1 MGRLRSLFGTMV
13 VAAAAVGSSSALDAT
28 PTGDLVAPPP
38 GTVEWAAERTE
49 AGDRTP
55 APGAG
60 TPSEVSEFFARL
72 DGDETDRLA
81 REHPGVVGNLD
92 GVPVDV
98 RLDANER
105 ALRQALS
112 EVEARASDGE
122 LIGERRREAA
132 DRAEVYRDLLAGDR
146 RFLVFDPRGR
156 GLVAEVF
163 GDVEDADSVTVLVP
177 GNDSDLDGFDQ
188 PTAPTRSAARAGEAL
203 FTEQRARHPEVRTA
217 VIAWSGYV
225 SPRGLGLDAATA
237 TLAEAG
243 AVRLERLLAGLAT
256 LGRDAGTPP
265 TAHLVCH
272 SYGSVVCSLAARRG
286 DLDVGSLVAVGSPGL
301 RAETAAELSGA
312 NQVWATRADDDW
324 IGWVAG
330 LSLGG
335 LGHGTDPTEPSFG
348 ARLIPTGTASGH
360 DGYFVPGTESLGRL
374 AEITVAH
381 GVGVPGR
388 TTPDAP

>member
-1 MGRLRSLFGTMV
+1 MGRLRSLFGTVV

-28 PTGDLVAPPP
+28 PAGDLVAPPP

-188 PTAPTRSAARAGEAL
+188 PMAPTRSAARAGEAL
-203 FTEQRARHPEVRTA
+203 FTEQRARHPEARTA

-225 SPRGLGLDAATA
+225 SPRGLGLDAA
-237 TLAEAG
+237 
-243 AVRLERLLAGLAT
+243 
-256 LGRDAGTPP
+256 
-265 TAHLVCH
+265 
-272 SYGSVVCSLAARRG
+272 
-286 DLDVGSLVAVGSPGL
+286 
-301 RAETAAELSGA
+301 
-312 NQVWATRADDDW
+312 
-324 IGWVAG
+324 
-330 LSLGG
+330 
-335 LGHGTDPTEPSFG
+335 
-348 ARLIPTGTASGH
+348 
-360 DGYFVPGTESLGRL
+360 
-374 AEITVAH
+374 
-381 GVGVPGR
+381 
-388 TTPDAP
+388 